1 MTSGVAAASADKTA
15 AGNAGPAENGN
26 GGEAAKT
33 AAPKLTPE
41 ALKQIGEMRDRLQGL
56 IGQVV
61 MALSVVPRYRHQTLA
76 DLHHLVVEPL
86 MRDRIAIASAAPRG
100 EGDKEGQSNP
110 ALEQLAGIAFWASVS
125 DAVDAKIKEQIKAG
139 AFPIR
144 LKPEEWVSGDTIWL
158 LDVIAPSQKLATA
171 VLANFAKVL
180 PKKDGDKAGQAPVR
194 EQGDPALGAAP
205 SEAAA
210 RSANSGRETNQV
222 RIHPIVARQIDPE
235 LLKKMGAVA
244 EGT

>member
-1 MTSGVAAASADKTA
+1 MTTGVAAASADKTA

-171 VLANFAKVL
+171 VLANFSKVL
-180 PKKDGDKAGQAPVR
+180 PKQQTAAGEGSPRSSR
-194 EQGDPALGAAP
+194 ERA
-205 SEAAA
+205 SERTAQ
-210 RSANSGRETNQV
+210 TNGQV

-235 LLKKMGAVA
+235 LLRKMGTQA
-244 EGT
+244 EGG